1 MPDCKLRP
9 SLLVAL
15 PPPDTAHGEE
25 GKQARHRRTTRE
37 TYADPQRPSP
47 GRALLDVSGGMALS
61 SAWRSVLPLWLLWSA
76 ACSRAA
82 SGDDNAF
89 PFDIEGSSAVGRQDP
104 PETSEPRVALGRLP
118 PAAEKCNAGF
128 FRTLSG
134 ECVPC
139 DCNGNSNECLDGSGF
154 CVHCQRN
161 TTGEHCEK
169 CLDGYIGDSIRGAPQ
184 FCQPCPCP
192 LPHLANFAESCYRKN
207 GAVQCICNE
216 NYAGPN
222 CERCAPGYY
231 GNPLLIGST
240 CKKCDCSGNSD
251 PNLIFEDC
259 DEVTGQCRNCL
270 RNTTGFKCERCAPG
284 YYGDARIAKNCAV
297 CNCGGGPCDS
307 VTGECLEEGFEP
319 PTGMDCPTISCDKC
333 VWDLTDDLRLAA
345 LSIEE
350 GKSGVLS
357 VSSGAAAH
365 RHVNEINAT
374 IYLLKTKLSERE
386 NQYTLRKIQIN
397 NAENTMKSLL
407 SDIEELVEKENQA
420 SRKGQLVQKESM
432 DTINHASQLVEQ
444 AHDMRD
450 KIQEIN
456 NKMLYYGE
464 EHELSPKEISEKLV
478 LAQNMLEEIRSR
490 QPFFTQ
496 RELVD
501 EEADEAYELL
511 SQAESWQRLHNETRT
526 LFPVVLEQLDDY
538 NAKLS
543 DLQEALDQALNHVR
557 DAEDMNRATAAR
569 QRDHE
574 KQQERV
580 REQMEVVNMSL
591 STSADS
597 LTTPRLTLSELDDII
612 KNASGIYAE
621 IDGAKNELQV
631 KLSNLSNLSHDLVQE
646 AIDHAQ
652 DLQQEANE
660 LSRKLH
666 SSDMNGLVQ
675 KALDASNVYENIVN
689 YVGEANETAEF
700 ALNTTDRIYDA
711 VSGIDTQ
718 IIYHKDESENLLNQA
733 RELQAKAESSSDE
746 AVADTSR
753 RVGGALARKSAL
765 KTRLSDAV
773 KQLQAAERGD
783 AQQRLGQS
791 RLITEEANRT
801 TMEVQQATAPMA
813 NNLTN
818 WSQNLQHFDSS
829 AYNTAVDS
837 ARDAVRNLT
846 EVVPQLLD
854 QLRTVEQK
862 RPASNVSASI
872 QRIRELIAQTRSVAS
887 KIQVSMMFDGQSA
900 VEVHSRTSM
909 DDLKAFTSLSL
920 YMKPPVKRP
929 ELTETADQ
937 FILYLGSKN
946 AKKEYM
952 GLAIKN
958 DNLVYVYNLGTKDVE
973 IPLDSKPVSSWPAY
987 FSIVKIERVGK
998 HGKVF
1003 LTVPSLSSTAEE
1015 KFIKKGE
1022 FSGDDSLLDL
1032 DPEDTVFYVGGVP
1045 SNFKLPTSLNL
1056 PGFVGC
1062 LELATLNNDVISLYN
1077 FKHIY
1082 NMDPST
1088 SVPCA
1093 RDKLAFTQS
1102 RAASYFFDGSGY
1114 AVVRDIA
1121 RRGKF
1126 GQVTRF
1132 DIEVR
1137 TPADNSLILLMV
1149 NGSMFFRLEMRNGYL
1164 HVFYDFGFSSGP
1176 VHLEDTLKK
1185 AQINDAKYHEISI
1198 IYHNDKKMILVV
1210 DRRHVKSMEN
1220 EKMKIPFTDIY
1231 IGGAPPEILQSRT
1244 LRAHLPLD
1252 INFRGCMKG
1261 FQFQK
1266 KDFNLLEQTETLG
1279 VGYGCPED
1287 SLISRRAY
1295 FNGQSFIAS
1304 IQKISFFD
1312 GFEGG
1317 FNFRTLQPNGL
1328 LFYYASGSDV
1338 FSISLDNGTVVMNV
1352 KGIKVQSVDEQ
1363 YNDGLSHFVITSV
1376 SPTRYEL
1383 IVDKSRVGSKNP
1395 TKGKIEQTQAGEKK
1409 FYFGGS
1415 PISAQYANFTG
1426 CISNA
1431 YFTRVDRDVEVE
1443 DFQRYTE
1450 KVHTSLYEC
1459 PIESSPLFLL
1469 HKKGKNLSKPKA
1481 SQNKKGGK
1489 SKDAP
1494 SWDPVALKFPEWN
1507 TPRNSHCHLSNSP
1520 RAIEHAYQYGGTANS
1535 RQEFE
1540 HLKGDFGAKSQ
1551 FSIRL
1556 RTRSSHGMIFY
1567 VSDQEENDF
1576 MTLFLAHGRLVY
1588 MFNVGHKKLKI
1599 RSQEKYNDGLWHDVI
1614 FIRER
1619 SSGRLVIDGLRVLEE
1634 SLPPTEATWKIK
1646 GPIYLGGVAPGKAV
1660 KNVQINSI
1668 YSFSGCL
1675 SNLQLN
1681 GASITSASQTFS
1693 VTPCF
1698 EGPMETGTYFSTE
1711 GGYVVLDE
1719 SFNIGLKFEIAF
1731 EVRPRSSSGTLVHG
1745 HSVNGE
1751 YLNVHMKNGQVIVKV
1766 NNGIRDFSTSVT
1778 PKQSLCDGRWH
1789 RITVIRDS
1797 NVVQLDVDS
1806 EVNHVVGPLNPKP
1819 IDHREPV
1826 FVGGVPESLLTPRL
1840 APSKPFTGCIRHFV
1854 IDGHPVSF
1862 SKAALVSG
1870 AVSIN
1875 SCPAA

>member
-1 MPDCKLRP
+1 
-9 SLLVAL
+9 
-15 PPPDTAHGEE
+15 
-25 GKQARHRRTTRE
+25 
-37 TYADPQRPSP
+37 
-47 GRALLDVSGGMALS
+47 MALS
-61 SAWRSVLPLWLLWSA
+61 AAWGSALPLWLLWA
-76 ACSRAA
+76 ACAHAA
-82 SGDDNAF
+82 SGDHGAYDF
-89 PFDIEGSSAVGRQDP
+89 EGSSALGRPDP
-104 PETSEPRVALGRLP
+104 PETSEPRGPAGLLP
-118 PAAEKCNAGF
+118 PAVDAQRCDSGF
-128 FRTLSG
+128 FRSLSG
-134 ECVPC
+134 ECSPC

-154 CVHCQRN
+154 CLNCQRN

-169 CLDGYIGDSIRGAPQ
+169 CLDGYIGDSIRGAPR

-207 GAVQCICNE
+207 GAVRCICKE

-231 GNPLLIGST
+231 GNPLLVGST

-284 YYGDARIAKNCAV
+284 YYGDARTAKNCAV

-307 VTGECLEEGFEP
+307 VTGRCLEEGFEL
-319 PTGMDCPTISCDKC
+319 PTGCDQC
-333 VWDLTDDLRLAA
+333 IWDLTDDLRLAA
-345 LSIEE
+345 LSMEE
-350 GKSGVLS
+350 SKSGLLS

-365 RHVNEINAT
+365 RHVTDMNAT
-374 IYLLKTKLSERE
+374 IYLLKTRLSERE
-386 NQYTLRKIQIN
+386 NQYVLRKIQIST
-397 NAENTMKSLL
+397 AENTMRSLV
-407 SDIEELVEKENQA
+407 SDMEELAAKGSQA

-432 DTINHASQLVEQ
+432 DTIDHATELVEQ
-444 AHDMRD
+444 AHDMRE

-456 NKMLYYGE
+456 HKMLYYGE
-464 EHELSPKEISEKLV
+464 NQELGPEEITQKLV
-478 LAQNMLEEIRSR
+478 LAQQMLEEIRSR
-490 QPFFTQ
+490 PPFLTQ

-501 EEADEAYELL
+501 EEADEAHELL
-511 SQAESWQRLHNETRT
+511 SQAENWQRLHNDTRS
-526 LFPVVLEQLDDY
+526 LFPIVLEQLGDY
-538 NAKLS
+538 HAKLS
-543 DLQEALDQALNHVR
+543 DLQESLTQALDRVR
-557 DAEDMNRATAAR
+557 DTEDMNRATASR

-574 KQQERV
+574 KQHERV
-580 REQMEVVNMSL
+580 REQMEVVNSSL
-591 STSADS
+591 SMSADS
-597 LTTPRLTLSELDDII
+597 LMTPRLTLEEMDDII

-621 IDGAKNELQV
+621 IDGAKNELQG
-631 KLSNLSNLSHDLVQE
+631 KLSNLSHLSHDLVQE
-646 AIDHAQ
+646 AIDHAHN
-652 DLQQEANE
+652 LQQEAEE
-660 LSRKLH
+660 LSRNLH

-675 KALDASNVYENIVN
+675 KALDASNVYENIANFVS
-689 YVGEANETAEF
+689 EANETAEL
-700 ALNTTDRIYDA
+700 ALNITDRIGDA

-718 IIYHKDESENLLNQA
+718 IIYHKDESDNLLHQA
-733 RELQAKAESSSDE
+733 RELQAKAASSDGE
-746 AVADTSR
+746 AMADTSR
-753 RVGGALARKSAL
+753 RVGGALARKGAL
-765 KTRLSDAV
+765 RSRLNDAV
-773 KQLQAAERGD
+773 KRLLAAERGD
-783 AQQRLGQS
+783 AHQRLQQS
-791 RLITEEANRT
+791 KLVIGEANKT
-801 TMEVQQATAPMA
+801 TLEVQQVTAPMA
-813 NNLTN
+813 DNLSN
-818 WSQNLQHFDSS
+818 WSQNLQSFDSS
-829 AYNTAVDS
+829 AYHTAVDS

-900 VEVHSRTSM
+900 VEVHHKTSV

-920 YMKPPVKRP
+920 YMKPPVKQPERP
-929 ELTETADQ
+929 ETTDQ
-937 FILYLGSKN
+937 FVLYLGSKN

-1032 DPEDTVFYVGGVP
+1032 DPEDTVLYVGGVP
-1045 SNFKLPTSLNL
+1045 ANFKLPASLNL
-1056 PGFVGC
+1056 PGYVGC
-1062 LELATLNNDVISLYN
+1062 LELATLNSDVVSLYN

-1082 NMDPST
+1082 NLDPSKL
-1088 SVPCA
+1088 VPCA

-1102 RAASYFFDGSGY
+1102 RAASYFFDGSSY
-1114 AVVRDIA
+1114 AVVRNIT

-1137 TPADNSLILLMV
+1137 TPADNGLVLLMV
-1149 NGSMFFRLEMRNGYL
+1149 NGSMFFSLEMRSGYL
-1164 HVFYDFGFSSGP
+1164 HVFYDFGFSNGP

-1210 DRRHVKSMEN
+1210 DRRHVKSMDN
-1220 EKMKIPFTDIY
+1220 EKMKMPFTDIY

-1252 INFRGCMKG
+1252 INYRGCMKG

-1266 KDFNLLEQTETLG
+1266 KDFNLLEQPETLG

-1295 FNGQSFIAS
+1295 FSGQSFIAS
-1304 IQKISFFD
+1304 SQKISFFE

-1317 FNFRTLQPNGL
+1317 FNFRTLQPDGL
-1328 LFYYASGSDV
+1328 LFYCASGSDV
-1338 FSISLDNGTVVMNV
+1338 FSISLDNGTVVMDV
-1352 KGIKVQSVDEQ
+1352 KGIKVKSPDKQ
-1363 YNDGLSHFVITSV
+1363 YNDGLAHFVIASV

-1383 IVDKSRVGSKNP
+1383 IVDQSRLGSKNP
-1395 TKGKIEQTQAGEKK
+1395 TKGKAEQTPASEKK

-1415 PISAQYANFTG
+1415 PISPQYANFTG

-1431 YFTRVDRDVEVE
+1431 YFTRLDRDVEVE
-1443 DFQRYTE
+1443 DFQRYSE

-1469 HKKGKNLSKPKA
+1469 YKKGKNSSKPKA
-1481 SQNKKGGK
+1481 SQNKKGEK
-1489 SKDAP
+1489 TKDSP
-1494 SWDPVALKFPEWN
+1494 SWDPVGLKFLEQN
-1507 TPRNSHCHLSNSP
+1507 APRDSLCHLSNSP

-1540 HLKGDFGAKSQ
+1540 HPKGDFGERPQ

-1556 RTRSSHGMIFY
+1556 KTRSSHGMIFY

-1576 MTLFLAHGRLVY
+1576 MTLFLAHGRLVF

-1614 FIRER
+1614 FIREK
-1619 SSGRLVIDGLRVLEE
+1619 SSGRLIIDGLRVLEE
-1634 SLPPTEATWKIK
+1634 SLPPTAATWKIK
-1646 GPIYLGGVAPGKAV
+1646 GPIYLGGVAPGRAV
-1660 KNVQINSI
+1660 KNVQINSV

-1675 SNLQLN
+1675 SDLQLN
-1681 GASITSASQTFS
+1681 GASIPSASQTFS

-1745 HSVNGE
+1745 HSVSGE
-1751 YLNVHMKNGQVIVKV
+1751 YLNVHMKNGQVTVKV
-1766 NNGIRDFSTSVT
+1766 NNGIRDFSTSVG

-1819 IDHREPV
+1819 VDHREPV
-1826 FVGGVPESLLTPRL
+1826 FVGGVPESLLTPHL

-1854 IDGHPVSF
+1854 MDGRPVSF

>member
-1 MPDCKLRP
+1 M
-9 SLLVAL
+9 
-15 PPPDTAHGEE
+15 T
-25 GKQARHRRTTRE
+25 
-37 TYADPQRPSP
+37 
-47 GRALLDVSGGMALS
+47 LS
-61 SAWRSVLPLWLLWSA
+61 SAWRSVLPLWLLWGA
-76 ACSRAA
+76 VGSRAA
-82 SGDDNAF
+82 SGEDNAF
-89 PFDIEGSSAVGRQDP
+89 PFDIEGSSAVGRQDQ
-104 PETSEPRVALGRLP
+104 PETSEPRAAPGWLP
-118 PAAEKCNAGF
+118 PAAEKCGAGF
-128 FRTLSG
+128 FHSPSG
-134 ECVPC
+134 ECLPC
-139 DCNGNSNECLDGSGF
+139 DCNGNSNSCLDGSGF

-192 LPHLANFAESCYRKN
+192 LPHVANFADSCYRKN
-207 GAVQCICNE
+207 GAVRCICKE

-231 GNPLLIGST
+231 GNPLLIGSI

-270 RNTTGFKCERCAPG
+270 RNTTGFKCEHCAPG
-284 YYGDARIAKNCAV
+284 YYGDARVAKNCAE

-307 VTGECLEEGFEP
+307 VTGECLEENFEP

-333 VWDLTDDLRLAA
+333 IWDLMDDLRLAA

-350 GKSGVLS
+350 SKSGLLS
-357 VSSGAAAH
+357 VSSGAAAQ
-365 RHVNEINAT
+365 RHVSEINST
-374 IYLLKTKLSERE
+374 IYLLKTKLSERK
-386 NQYTLRKIQIN
+386 NQYVLRKIQIN

-407 SDIEELVEKENQA
+407 SNMEELAEKENQA
-420 SRKGQLVQKESM
+420 SRKDKLVQKETM
-432 DTINHASQLVEQ
+432 DTINHATQLVEQ
-444 AHDMRD
+444 AHNMRD
-450 KIQEIN
+450 KIQEVN

-464 EHELSPKEISEKLV
+464 EQALSPEEISEKLV
-478 LAQNMLEEIRSR
+478 LAQVMLREIRGR
-490 QPFFTQ
+490 QPFLTQ
-496 RELVD
+496 HELVD
-501 EEADEAYELL
+501 EEADEAHELL
-511 SQAESWQRLHNETRT
+511 SQAESWQRLHNDTRS
-526 LFPVVLEQLDDY
+526 LFPVILEQLDDY
-538 NAKLS
+538 HAKLS
-543 DLQEALDQALNHVR
+543 DLQESLDQALNHVR
-557 DAEDMNRATAAR
+557 DAEDMNRATVAR

-574 KQQERV
+574 KQHERL
-580 REQMEVVNMSL
+580 REQMEVVNTSL
-591 STSADS
+591 RASEDS
-597 LTTPRLTLSELDDII
+597 LTVSRLTLPELDDII
-612 KNASGIYAE
+612 MNASGIYAE
-621 IDGAKNELQV
+621 IDGAKNELQG
-631 KLSNLSNLSHDLVQE
+631 KLSNLSNLSHGLVQE
-646 AIDHAQ
+646 AIDHAKN
-652 DLQQEANE
+652 LQEEADE
-660 LSRKLH
+660 LNRSLH
-666 SSDMNGLVQ
+666 SSDTNGLVQ
-675 KALDASNVYENIVN
+675 KAVDASNVYENIVK
-689 YVGEANETAEF
+689 YVNEANETAQL
-700 ALNTTDRIYDA
+700 ALNISDRINDA

-718 IIYHKDESENLLNQA
+718 IIYHKDESENLLNEA
-733 RELQAKAESSSDE
+733 RELQARADSSNEE

-753 RVGGALARKSAL
+753 RVGGALARKGTL
-765 KTRLSDAV
+765 RNRLSDV
-773 KQLQAAERGD
+773 IKQLQAAERGD
-783 AQQRLGQS
+783 AQPRLGQAWQ
-791 RLITEEANRT
+791 IMGEANKT
-801 TMEVQQATAPMA
+801 TVEVQQAITPMA
-813 NNLTN
+813 NNLTS
-818 WSQNLQHFDSS
+818 WSQNLQDFDSS

-900 VEVHSRTSM
+900 VEVHPKTSV

-920 YMKPPVKRP
+920 YMKPPMKKP
-929 ELTETADQ
+929 ELTGTADQ

-973 IPLDSKPVSSWPAY
+973 IPLDSKPVSSWPAH

-1022 FSGDDSLLDL
+1022 FAGDDSLLDL

-1045 SNFKLPTSLNL
+1045 SNFKLPASLNL
-1056 PGFVGC
+1056 PGFSGC

-1082 NMDPST
+1082 NMDPT
-1088 SVPCA
+1088 KAVPCA

-1102 RAASYFFDGSGY
+1102 RAASYFFDGSSY
-1114 AVVRDIA
+1114 AVVRDIT

-1137 TPADNSLILLMV
+1137 TPADNGLVLLMV
-1149 NGSMFFRLEMRNGYL
+1149 NGSMFFSLEMRNGYL
-1164 HVFYDFGFSSGP
+1164 HVFYDFGFSNGP

-1210 DRRHVKSMEN
+1210 DRRHVKSMDN

-1252 INFRGCMKG
+1252 VNFRGCMKG

-1304 IQKISFFD
+1304 SQKISFFD

-1338 FSISLDNGTVVMNV
+1338 FSISLDNGTVLMDV
-1352 KGIKVQSVDEQ
+1352 KGVKVQSADKQ
-1363 YNDGLSHFVITSV
+1363 YNDGLSHFIITSV

-1383 IVDKSRVGSKNP
+1383 IVDKSRLGSKNP
-1395 TKGKIEQTQAGEKK
+1395 TKGKVEQAQADEKK

-1415 PISAQYANFTG
+1415 PVTPQYANFTG

-1431 YFTRVDRDVEVE
+1431 YFTRLDRDVEVE
-1443 DFQRYTE
+1443 DFQQYSE
-1450 KVHTSLYEC
+1450 KVHISLYEC

-1469 HKKGKNLSKPKA
+1469 HKKGKNTSRPKT
-1481 SQNKKGGK
+1481 SHNKKGEK

-1494 SWDPVALKFPEWN
+1494 SWDPVGLKFLERN
-1507 TPRNSHCHLSNSP
+1507 VPRDSHCHLSNSP
-1520 RAIEHAYQYGGTANS
+1520 RAIEHAFQYGGTANS
-1535 RQEFE
+1535 HQEFE
-1540 HLKGDFGAKSQ
+1540 HLKGDFGEKSQ

-1556 RTRSSHGMIFY
+1556 KTRSSHGMIFY

-1576 MTLFLAHGRLVY
+1576 MTLFLAHGRLVF

-1614 FIRER
+1614 FIREK
-1619 SSGRLVIDGLRVLEE
+1619 SSGRLIIDGLRILEE
-1634 SLPPTEATWKIK
+1634 SLPPAGAAWKIK
-1646 GPIYLGGVAPGKAV
+1646 GPIYLGGVAPGRAV
-1660 KNVQINSI
+1660 KNVQINSV

-1698 EGPMETGTYFSTE
+1698 EGPMEMGTYFSRE

-1766 NNGIRDFSTSVT
+1766 NNGVRDFSTSVT

-1819 IDHREPV
+1819 VDHREPV

-1840 APSKPFTGCIRHFV
+1840 APGKPFTGCIRHFV
-1854 IDGHPVSF
+1854 IDGRPVSF

>member
-1 MPDCKLRP
+1 
-9 SLLVAL
+9 
-15 PPPDTAHGEE
+15 
-25 GKQARHRRTTRE
+25 
-37 TYADPQRPSP
+37 
-47 GRALLDVSGGMALS
+47 MALS
-61 SAWRSVLPLWLLWSA
+61 SAWYAVLPLWLLWGA

-82 SGDDNAF
+82 SEDDSAS
-89 PFDIEGSSAVGRQDP
+89 PFDIEGSSAFGQLNP
-104 PETSEPRVALGRLP
+104 PETIEARVAPGSLP
-118 PAAEKCNAGF
+118 PAAKKCDAGF
-128 FRTLSG
+128 FFAQSG
-134 ECVPC
+134 ECLPC
-139 DCNGNSNECLDGSGF
+139 DCNGNSNECLDGSGL

-169 CLDGYIGDSIRGAPQ
+169 CLDGYIGDAIRGAPRV
-184 FCQPCPCP
+184 CQPCACP
-192 LPHLANFAESCYRKN
+192 LPHVANFAESCYRKN
-207 GAVQCICNE
+207 GAVRCICKE

-270 RNTTGFKCERCAPG
+270 RNTTGFKCEHCAPG
-284 YYGDARIAKNCAV
+284 YYGDARRAKNCAV
-297 CNCGGGPCDS
+297 CSCGGGPCDS
-307 VTGECLEEGFEP
+307 VTGECLEEGSEP

-333 VWDLTDDLRLAA
+333 IWDLTDDLRLAA

-350 GKSGVLS
+350 SKSGLLS

-365 RHVNEINAT
+365 RHVNEINST

-386 NQYTLRKIQIN
+386 NQYVLRKIQIN

-407 SDIEELVEKENQA
+407 SDVEELAGRESQA
-420 SRKGQLVQKESM
+420 TRKSQLAQKESM
-432 DTINHASQLVEQ
+432 DTINHATQLAEQ
-444 AHDMRD
+444 AHNVRD

-464 EHELSPKEISEKLV
+464 DRELSPEEISEKLV
-478 LAQNMLEEIRSR
+478 LAQKMLEEIRRR
-490 QPFFTQ
+490 QPFLTQ

-511 SQAESWQRLHNETRT
+511 SQAESWQRQYNDTHS

-543 DLQEALDQALNHVR
+543 DLQESLDLALDHIR

-569 QRDHE
+569 QRDHK
-574 KQQERV
+574 KQHDRV
-580 REQMEVVNMSL
+580 REQMAGVNESLRMS
-591 STSADS
+591 SDS
-597 LTTPRLTLSELDDII
+597 LTMPRMTLSELDDII

-621 IDGAKNELQV
+621 IDGAKNELQR

-646 AIDHAQ
+646 AVDHAQ
-652 DLQQEANE
+652 NLQQEADE
-660 LSRKLH
+660 LSRNLH
-666 SSDMNGLVQ
+666 SSDVNGLVQ
-675 KALDASNVYENIVN
+675 KALDASNVYENIAN
-689 YVGEANETAEF
+689 YVSEANEMAEQ
-700 ALNTTDRIYDA
+700 ALNITDRIYDA

-718 IIYHKDESENLLNQA
+718 IIYHKDESENLLSQA
-733 RELQAKAESSSDE
+733 RELQAKANSSNDE

-765 KTRLSDAV
+765 KNRLNDAI
-773 KQLQAAERGD
+773 KRLQATERGD
-783 AQQRLGQS
+783 AQQRLDQS
-791 RLITEEANRT
+791 KLITAEANKT
-801 TMEVQQATAPMA
+801 TMEVQQAAAPMA
-813 NNLTN
+813 NSLTN

-829 AYNTAVDS
+829 AYNTAVDF
-837 ARDAVRNLT
+837 ARDAV
-846 EVVPQLLD
+846 P
-854 QLRTVEQK
+854 
-862 RPASNVSASI
+862 
-872 QRIRELIAQTRSVAS
+872 SVIP
-887 KIQVSMMFDGQSA
+887 IQVSMMFDGQSA
-900 VEVHSRTSM
+900 VEVHPKARM
-909 DDLKAFTSLSL
+909 DDLKTFTSLSL
-920 YMKPPVKRP
+920 YMKPPPVKQP
-929 ELTETADQ
+929 ELGGTADQ
-937 FILYLGSKN
+937 FVLYLGSKN

-1022 FSGDDSLLDL
+1022 FAGDDSLLDL

-1045 SNFKLPTSLNL
+1045 SNFKLPASLNL

-1082 NMDPST
+1082 NMDPSK

-1102 RAASYFFDGSGY
+1102 RAASYFFDGSSY
-1114 AVVRDIA
+1114 AVVRDIT

-1137 TPADNSLILLMV
+1137 TPADNGLVLLMV
-1149 NGSMFFRLEMRNGYL
+1149 NGSMFFSLEMRNGYL
-1164 HVFYDFGFSSGP
+1164 HVSYDFGFSNGP
-1176 VHLEDTLKK
+1176 VHLEDTMKK

-1210 DRRHVKSMEN
+1210 DRRHVKSMDN

-1231 IGGAPPEILQSRT
+1231 IGGAPPEILESRT
-1244 LRAHLPLD
+1244 LRVHLPLD

-1338 FSISLDNGTVVMNV
+1338 FSISLDNGTVIMDV
-1352 KGIKVQSVDEQ
+1352 KGIKVQSADKQ
-1363 YNDGLSHFVITSV
+1363 YNDGLSHFIITSV
-1376 SPTRYEL
+1376 SPARYEL
-1383 IVDKSRVGSKNP
+1383 IVDKSRLGSKNP
-1395 TKGKIEQTQAGEKK
+1395 TKGKVEQTQTDEKK

-1415 PISAQYANFTG
+1415 PISPQYANFTG

-1431 YFTRVDRDVEVE
+1431 YFTRLDRDVEVE
-1443 DFQRYTE
+1443 DFQRYSE

-1469 HKKGKNLSKPKA
+1469 HKKGKNSSKPET
-1481 SQNKKGGK
+1481 SRNKKGEK

-1494 SWDPVALKFPEWN
+1494 SWDPVGLKFLERN
-1507 TPRNSHCHLSNSP
+1507 VPRDSHCHLSNSP

-1540 HLKGDFGAKSQ
+1540 HLKGDFGEKSQ

-1556 RTRSSHGMIFY
+1556 KTRSSHGMIFY

-1576 MTLFLAHGRLVY
+1576 MALFLAHGRLVF

-1614 FIRER
+1614 FIREK
-1619 SSGRLVIDGLRVLEE
+1619 SSGRLIIDGLRVLEE
-1634 SLPPTEATWKIK
+1634 SLPPTGATWKIK

-1660 KNVQINSI
+1660 KNVQINSV

-1766 NNGIRDFSTSVT
+1766 NNGIRDFSTLVT

-1819 IDHREPV
+1819 VDQREPV

-1840 APSKPFTGCIRHFV
+1840 APGRPFTGCIRHFV
-1854 IDGHPVSF
+1854 IDGRPVSF

>member
-1 MPDCKLRP
+1 
-9 SLLVAL
+9 
-15 PPPDTAHGEE
+15 
-25 GKQARHRRTTRE
+25 
-37 TYADPQRPSP
+37 
-47 GRALLDVSGGMALS
+47 MAWS
-61 SAWRSVLPLWLLWSA
+61 TGWWRSVLPLWLLWGA
-76 ACSRAA
+76 ACSLAA

-89 PFDIEGSSAVGRQDP
+89 PFDIEGSSVVGRQDP
-104 PETSEPRVALGRLP
+104 PETSDPRVTLGRLP
-118 PAAEKCNAGF
+118 PAAERCNAGF
-128 FRTLSG
+128 FRTWSG
-134 ECVPC
+134 ECSPC
-139 DCNGNSNECLDGSGF
+139 DCNGNSQECLDGSGF
-154 CVHCQRN
+154 CLHCQRN

-169 CLDGYIGDSIRGAPQ
+169 CLDGFIGDSIRGAPRL
-184 FCQPCPCP
+184 CQPCPCP

-207 GAVQCICNE
+207 GAVRCICKE

-259 DEVTGQCRNCL
+259 DEITGQCRNCL

-284 YYGDARIAKNCAV
+284 YYGDARTAKNCAV

-307 VTGECLEEGFEP
+307 VTGECLEEGFEL

-333 VWDLTDDLRLAA
+333 IWDLTDDLRLAA
-345 LSIEE
+345 LSIQES
-350 GKSGVLS
+350 KSGLLS
-357 VSSGAAAH
+357 VSSGDAAH
-365 RHVNEINAT
+365 RHINDMNST
-374 IYLLKTKLSERE
+374 IHLLKTRLSERE
-386 NQYTLRKIQIN
+386 NQYTLRKIQISN
-397 NAENTMKSLL
+397 SESTMRSLL
-407 SDIEELVEKENQA
+407 SDVEELDEKGSHT
-420 SRKGQLVQKESM
+420 SRKGKLLQKESM
-432 DTINHASQLVEQ
+432 DTIDQATQLVEQ
-444 AHDMRD
+444 AHNMRD

-456 NKMLYYGE
+456 SKMLHYGE
-464 EHELSPKEISEKLV
+464 NQELSPEEIAEKLM
-478 LAQNMLEEIRSR
+478 LAQKMLEEIRNR
-490 QPFFTQ
+490 QPFRTQ

-501 EEADEAYELL
+501 EEADEAQELL
-511 SQAESWQRLHNETRT
+511 DQAEKWQQVHNDTRS

-543 DLQEALDQALNHVR
+543 DIQESLTQALDHVR
-557 DAEDMNRATAAR
+557 DAEDMNRVIASK

-574 KQQERV
+574 KQHERV
-580 REQMEVVNMSL
+580 KEQMEVVSTSL
-591 STSADS
+591 RTSADS
-597 LTTPRLTLSELDDII
+597 LVIPRLTLEELDEII

-621 IDGAKNELQV
+621 IDGGKNELQG

-646 AIDHAQ
+646 AMDHAAN
-652 DLQQEANE
+652 LQQEADE
-660 LSRKLH
+660 LSRNLRG
-666 SSDMNGLVQ
+666 SDMNGLVQ
-675 KALDASNVYENIVN
+675 KALDASNVYENIAN
-689 YVGEANETAEF
+689 YVSEANETAEF
-700 ALNTTDRIYDA
+700 ALNITDRIYDA

-718 IIYHKDESENLLNQA
+718 IIYHKDESDNLLNQA
-733 RELQAKAESSSDE
+733 RELQAKADSSNDE

-753 RVGGALARKSAL
+753 RVGGALWRKGAL
-765 KTRLSDAV
+765 RDRLSDTV
-773 KQLQAAERGD
+773 KRLQAAERGD

-791 RLITEEANRT
+791 KLVIEEANKT
-801 TMEVQQATAPMA
+801 TVAVQQVTTPMA
-813 NNLTN
+813 NNLSS
-818 WSQNLQHFDSS
+818 WSQNLQTFDSS

-900 VEVHSRTSM
+900 VEVHPKVSV
-909 DDLKAFTSLSL
+909 DDLKAFTSISL
-920 YMKPPVKRP
+920 YMKPPAKQP
-929 ELTETADQ
+929 GQAGSWAADQ
-937 FILYLGSKN
+937 FVLYLGSKN

-952 GLAIKN
+952 GLTIKN

-1022 FSGDDSLLDL
+1022 VSGDDSLLDL
-1032 DPEDTVFYVGGVP
+1032 VPEDTVFYVGGVP
-1045 SNFKLPTSLNL
+1045 ANFKLPASLNL
-1056 PGFVGC
+1056 PSYSGC

-1082 NMDPST
+1082 NMDPSKT
-1088 SVPCA
+1088 VPCA

-1102 RAASYFFDGSGY
+1102 RAASYFFDGSSY
-1114 AVVRDIA
+1114 AVVRDIT

-1137 TPADNSLILLMV
+1137 TPADNGLVLLMV
-1149 NGSMFFRLEMRNGYL
+1149 NGSMFFSLEMRNGYL
-1164 HVFYDFGFSSGP
+1164 HVFYDFGFSNGP
-1176 VHLEDTLKK
+1176 VHLEDTMKK

-1210 DRRHVKSMEN
+1210 DRRHVKSMDN
-1220 EKMKIPFTDIY
+1220 EKKKIPFTDIY
-1231 IGGAPPEILQSRT
+1231 IGGAPQEVLQSRT

-1304 IQKISFFD
+1304 VQKISFFD

-1338 FSISLDNGTVVMNV
+1338 FSISLDNGTVVMDV
-1352 KGIKVQSVDEQ
+1352 KGVKVKSADKQ
-1363 YNDGLSHFVITSV
+1363 YHDGLSHFVITSI
-1376 SPTRYEL
+1376 SPMRYEL
-1383 IVDKSRVGSKNP
+1383 IVDKSRLGSKNP
-1395 TKGKIEQTQAGEKK
+1395 TKEKVEQTQTSEKK

-1415 PISAQYANFTG
+1415 PISPQYANFTG

-1431 YFTRVDRDVEVE
+1431 YFTRLDRDVEVE
-1443 DFQRYTE
+1443 DFQRYSE

-1469 HKKGKNLSKPKA
+1469 HKKGKNSSRPKT
-1481 SQNKKGGK
+1481 NKQGEKN
-1489 SKDAP
+1489 KDEP
-1494 SWDPVALKFPEWN
+1494 SAWDPVGLKFPERKA
-1507 TPRNSHCHLSNSP
+1507 PKDSHCHLSSSP
-1520 RAIEHAYQYGGTANS
+1520 RTIEHAYQYGGTANS

-1540 HLKGDFGAKSQ
+1540 HVQGDFGEKSQ

-1556 RTRSSHGMIFY
+1556 KTRSSHGMIFY

-1576 MTLFLAHGRLVY
+1576 MSLFLAHGRLVF

-1614 FIRER
+1614 FIREK

-1634 SLPPTEATWKIK
+1634 SLPPSGAAWEIK
-1646 GPIYLGGVAPGKAV
+1646 GPIYLGGVAPGRAV
-1660 KNVQINSI
+1660 KNIQINSV

-1675 SNLQLN
+1675 GNLQLN

-1745 HSVNGE
+1745 HSVDGE
-1751 YLNVHMKNGQVIVKV
+1751 YLNVHMKNGQVTVKV
-1766 NNGIRDFSTSVT
+1766 NNGVRDFSTSVT
-1778 PKQSLCDGRWH
+1778 PKQNLCDGRWH

-1819 IDHREPV
+1819 VDHREPV
-1826 FVGGVPESLLTPRL
+1826 FVGGVPESLLTPHL

-1854 IDGHPVSF
+1854 IDGRPVSF

-1875 SCPAA
+1875 SCPTA